1 MDDSIMILPMIT
13 EHEGRPVTT
22 SRIVAEHFGKRHD
35 NVLRDIESLRNALKI
50 EEVTAAF
57 NELNFEPVRYQD
69 EKGESRPMYLLTR
82 DGFTLLAMGFTG
94 QKALQFKVAYIQA
107 FNRMERMLAGG
118 QISAPTDQQRNRQAP
133 SVEGAGIDTT
143 AKAFLS
149 AVTEALR
156 SGEYYIRP
164 EGWRSHKTTPAG
176 KLLGRE
182 YGNRVDLFA
191 QEAYRIYAATVDKPT
206 ARPALWGMLQ
216 ALGVIYPRN
225 SKSPKSIKH
234 GGSKTAV
241 ITLDAWLLREE

>member
-22 SRIVAEHFGKRHD
+22 SRIVAEQFGKQHK
-35 NVLRDIESLRNALKI
+35 NVLRDIESLREQLA
-50 EEVTAAF
+50 ETSDGDRF
-57 NELNFEPVRYQD
+57 NRLNFEPISQPDSYGREQ
-69 EKGESRPMYLLTR
+69 PMYLLTR
-82 DGFTLLAMGFTG
+82 DGFMLLAMGFTG

-107 FNRMERMLAGG
+107 FNRMERMLSGG
-118 QISAPTDQQRNRQAP
+118 QMPALTEPQRGPQAPT
-133 SVEGAGIDTT
+133 VEGTGIDPT

-164 EGWRSHKTTPAG
+164 EGWRGHKTTPAG

-206 ARPALWGMLQ
+206 ARPTLWGMLQ

-225 SKSPKSIKH
+225 SKSPKSVKH

>member
-22 SRIVAEHFGKRHD
+22 SRIVAEQFGKQHK
-35 NVLRDIESLRNALKI
+35 NVLRDIESLREQLA
-50 EEVTAAF
+50 ETSDGAAF
-57 NELNFEPVRYQD
+57 NELNFEPVRYRD
-69 EKGESRPMYLLTR
+69 EKGESRPMYLLSR

-107 FNRMERMLAGG
+107 FSRMERMLSGG
-118 QISAPTDQQRNRQAP
+118 QISAPTDLQRNRQAP

-164 EGWRSHKTTPAG
+164 EGWRSHRTTPAG

-225 SKSPKSIKH
+225 SKNPKSVKH
-234 GGSKTAV
+234 SGIKTAV